1 MTIQHKATYRVNAIP
16 IKLAMMSFPRTSTK
30 IFSICMETQ
39 KTLNNLTK
47 AVLTKK
53 NGTGGTN
60 FPDFRLYYRTPE
72 NKTVWYWHKN
82 WNTDQCNKIEI
93 LEIYPCTYGHLI
105 FDKGGKSIQ
114 WRKNS
119 SLISGVG
126 KTGELCIK

>member
-1 MTIQHKATYRVNAIP
+1 MEKKKKDNTNRWRDISCSWIGRISTVKMTIQHKATYRVNAIP

-82 WNTDQCNKIEI
+82 
-93 LEIYPCTYGHLI
+93 
-105 FDKGGKSIQ
+105 
-114 WRKNS
+114 
-119 SLISGVG
+119 
-126 KTGELCIK
+126 